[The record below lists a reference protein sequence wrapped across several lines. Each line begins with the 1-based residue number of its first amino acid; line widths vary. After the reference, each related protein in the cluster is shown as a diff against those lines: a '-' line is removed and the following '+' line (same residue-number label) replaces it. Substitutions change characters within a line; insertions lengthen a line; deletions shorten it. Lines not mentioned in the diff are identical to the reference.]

1 MVNLKFLQI
10 VVKSAW
16 QGTKVQ
22 AKGHEVYFLYFEI
35 YFLLLMKIK
44 RLGRFIF
51 LELPDYQIFSILI
64 ESLSNSKDKSL
75 QCPVI
80 IWFQFNS
87 IK

>member
-35 YFLLLMKIK
+35 YRGRTPI
-44 RLGRFIF
+44 LG
-51 LELPDYQIFSILI
+51 
-64 ESLSNSKDKSL
+64 KKT
-75 QCPVI
+75 V
-80 IWFQFNS
+80 
-87 IK
+87 K

>member
-35 YFLLLMKIK
+35 YFLLLTKIK
-44 RLGRFIF
+44 PSGRFIF
-51 LELPDYQIFSILI
+51 LELPDYIRLFVILTFSKYYMNLTAFG
-64 ESLSNSKDKSL
+64 NSSRKHK
-75 QCPVI
+75 
-80 IWFQFNS
+80 
-87 IK
+87 